1 MSHKESK
8 KKSQME
14 DNGLHDFVEKPLMTP
29 TFDLKITNSKD
40 DEPEMPYIG
49 EFIGE

>member
-1 MSHKESK
+1 
-8 KKSQME
+8 
-14 DNGLHDFVEKPLMTP
+14 MTP
-29 TFDLKITNSKD
+29 TFDLRIANSN